1 MKHGKNHSMIS
12 FATFRKI
19 KMNAFISWQV
29 LINDALNDDVVK
41 KYNFSY
47 SCLFSQF

>member
-1 MKHGKNHSMIS
+1 
-12 FATFRKI
+12 
-19 KMNAFISWQV
+19 MNAFISWQV

-47 SCLFSQF
+47 SCLFSQFLNVLKKLSLKVLHQK